1 MTERVVGPC
10 SPAERGTPCNGLCC
24 APTGALWRE
33 TSSFDPHPG
42 TPDGVDPSTGK
53 RSAGNLARCVWTGG
67 KGVSPYLSVPHLTH
81 MCAPVGMVSVLIG
94 PTTVSG

>member
-1 MTERVVGPC
+1 MTGRGVGPC
-10 SPAERGTPCNGLCC
+10 SPAERGTSCNGLCC

-53 RSAGNLARCVWTGG
+53 RSAGKLARCVWTGG
-67 KGVSPYLSVPHLTH
+67 KGVSPYLSVP
-81 MCAPVGMVSVLIG
+81 LITISLSLFCNQCLEMQG
-94 PTTVSG
+94 GRLLF